1 VEPFKA
7 RSKTGPEAIIQRNFI
22 RYLKDRDWGVERM
35 IGNALQKGIPD
46 IYVMHP
52 EHGQRWIDLKNPHDY
67 EFTKAQ
73 IIKWPEWEKKGTGI
87 WIITG
92 WADED
97 YDKLFASPNW
107 RDYWKTKYDERRQEL
122 LDSLEELY
130 EEYSEDDHS

>member
-1 VEPFKA
+1 MEPFKA

-73 IIKWPEWEKKGTGI
+73 IIKSCNLIRTGKI
-87 WIITG
+87 LAWIQCGIISCKYF
-92 WADED
+92 EEV
-97 YDKLFASPNW
+97 SPCF
-107 RDYWKTKYDERRQEL
+107 EF
-122 LDSLEELY
+122 DSY
-130 EEYSEDDHS
+130 MN